1 MRLKFE
7 GGKSFG
13 IDAEKSI
20 DQQSPKLR
28 SSQPF
33 SSSNYCNSRITSLLR
48 SLTRCFFE
56 LFLATLFVVNLTL
69 ILLVSFKSL
78 ALVRDAVLYYMV

>member
-1 MRLKFE
+1 MKFM
-7 GGKSFG
+7 
-13 IDAEKSI
+13 
-20 DQQSPKLR
+20 L
-28 SSQPF
+28 
-33 SSSNYCNSRITSLLR
+33 THMLR

-69 ILLVSFKSL
+69 ILLVSSKSL